1 MGTLL
6 KDIRYAARV
15 LLKSPGFTAVA
26 VLTLALGVGANTAI
40 FQLID
45 AVRLSALPVKD
56 PRGLV
61 GVQLADTKGERG
73 NFSSDY
79 PAVTNPI
86 WEQIRERQQSFSG
99 VFAWGEDDFNL
110 AQGGEA
116 RIARGLWVSGDFF
129 NVLGVR
135 PELGRLF
142 SDEDDRRGCGAAGVV
157 LSHAF
162 WRREFGGDPSVV
174 GRRMTLEGKPF
185 EIVGVTPASFYG
197 LEVGRS
203 FDVAVPL
210 CSEALL
216 AGAENNRLASGTD
229 WWLIVM
235 GRLKPGWTEARAAA
249 HLAALSPAIFADTLP
264 ARYPPDSVKDYRN
277 SRLTTFSAA
286 AGVSELREQYENPLW
301 LLLAIAA
308 TVLLIACANLANLLL
323 ARASAREREVAIRL
337 ALGAGRGRVV
347 RQLLTESMLLAA
359 AGACLGALLAEDLS
373 QLLVSLLST
382 ENDPLFVATGM
393 DWRVLAFS
401 AGAAVLTCALF
412 GLAPALRATR
422 VGAGA
427 AMKSFGRGVT
437 AGRGRFNLR
446 RALVVSQVALSLVLV
461 AGALLFSRSL
471 SKLSTQDAGLRR
483 DGVLVTRV
491 DLSPLALPQERRL
504 AFRRELLER
513 IRGVPGVESAAEAN
527 VLPLSGSSWSNKT
540 WMDGADPAGAQ
551 GAFFNRVSPDYFK
564 TMGVALL
571 AGRDFGDEDAA
582 SAPKVAVVNETFA
595 RRLAAGENLLG
606 RRLRV
611 EATPGTPETVYEIVG
626 LVKDSKYRSLR
637 EGFAPA
643 VYLPASQSLRPGEN
657 VQFLVRTKTSPA
669 ALAPSV
675 KRAIGE
681 VSPDITIVFRVFQ
694 TEVESSLLRER
705 LMATLSGS
713 FGLLALA
720 LACIGL
726 YGVMSYGV
734 AVRTNE
740 IGIRMALGAQGH
752 DVLRLILREAVMLV
766 VVGVAAGL
774 PVALV
779 AARLASDLLYGV
791 TPADPVS
798 ISLAVLLMLA
808 VAALAGYLPA
818 RRATKVDPM
827 VALRYE

>member
-6 KDIRYAARV
+6 KDVRYAARV
-15 LLKSPGFTAVA
+15 LLKSPGFTLMA
-26 VLTLALGVGANTAI
+26 VLTLALGIGANTAI

-56 PRGLV
+56 PQALV
-61 GVQLADTKGERG
+61 GVQLADAKGERG
-73 NFSSDY
+73 NFSTEY
-79 PAVTNPI
+79 PAVTNAI
-86 WEQIRERQQSFSG
+86 WEQIRDRQQSFSG
-99 VFAWGEDDFNL
+99 VFAWGRDDFNL
-110 AQGGEA
+110 ARGGEA
-116 RIARGLWVSGDFF
+116 RLARGLWVSGDFF
-129 NVLGVR
+129 DVLGVR
-135 PELGRLF
+135 AELGRLF
-142 SDEDDRRGCGAAGVV
+142 NSEDDRKGCGSPGVV

-174 GRRMTLEGKPF
+174 GRKMTLEGQPF
-185 EIVGVTPASFYG
+185 EVVGVTPASFYG

-216 AGAENNRLASGTD
+216 AGEENSRLASGTD

-235 GRLKPGWTEARAAA
+235 GRLKPGWTEERAAA
-249 HLAALSPAIFADTLP
+249 HLASLSPGIFTDTLP
-264 ARYPPDSVKDYRN
+264 ARYPPDSVKDYRE
-277 SRLTTFSAA
+277 SRLTAFPAA
-286 AGVSELREQYENPLW
+286 AGVSELREKYENPLW
-301 LLLAIAA
+301 LLLAIAG

-337 ALGAGRGRVV
+337 ALGASRGRVV

-359 AGACLGALLAEDLS
+359 AGAGLGALLAENLS

-382 ENDPLFVATGM
+382 ENNPLFVATVM

-427 AMKSFGRGVT
+427 VVKSFGRGMT
-437 AGRGRFNLR
+437 AGRGRFRLR

-461 AGALLFSRSL
+461 SGALLFSRSL
-471 SKLSTQDAGLRR
+471 TKLATQDAGLRR

-491 DLSPLALPQERRL
+491 DLSPLGLPVERRL
-504 AFRRELLER
+504 AFRRGLLER
-513 IRGVPGVESAAEAN
+513 IRAVPGVESAAEAN
-527 VLPLSGSSWSNKT
+527 VLPLTGNWWGNRT
-540 WMDGADPAGAQ
+540 WMEGADQASAQ
-551 GAFFNRVSPDYFK
+551 GSVFNRISPEYFK
-564 TMGVALL
+564 TMGIALL
-571 AGRDFGDEDAA
+571 GGRDFGDADTPE
-582 SAPKVAVVNETFA
+582 APKVAIVNETFA
-595 RRLAAGENLLG
+595 RRVAGSENPLG
-606 RRLRV
+606 RRFRV
-611 EATPGTPETVYEIVG
+611 EATPGSPEKVYEIVG
-626 LVKDSKYRSLR
+626 LVKDSKYKSLR
-637 EGFAPA
+637 EGFVPA
-643 VYLPASQSLRPGEN
+643 AYLPASQSPEPGEN
-657 VQFLVRTKTSPA
+657 AQFLVRTKTAPA
-669 ALAPSV
+669 ALAPSI

-681 VSPDITIVFRVFQ
+681 VSPDINIVFRVFQ

-713 FGLLALA
+713 FGLLALV

-734 AVRTNE
+734 AVRTHE
-740 IGIRMALGAQGH
+740 IGIRMALGAQGQ
-752 DVLRLILREAVMLV
+752 DMLRLILREAVVLV

-774 PVALV
+774 PAAL
-779 AARLASDLLYGV
+779 AAGYLASGLLYGV

-798 ISLAVLLMLA
+798 VSLAVLLMLA
-808 VAALAGYLPA
+808 V
-818 RRATKVDPM
+818 
-827 VALRYE
+827 